1 MSVPRFGIF
10 FGGKGCEPNF
20 ALMHRILVVSENAFL
35 RHLVLLS
42 LSDLDVELRAAEG
55 VDAMQGLCRTVGFDL
70 VILLTATPF
79 LCGRDVVHTLRP
91 AGLRRPLVYVLSW
104 QQSEQVVLGLLECGV
119 DQYMTFP
126 VSLNRLRGKV
136 VNELRRS
143 V

>member
-1 MSVPRFGIF
+1 
-10 FGGKGCEPNF
+10 
-20 ALMHRILVVSENAFL
+20 MHRILIVSENAFL

-42 LSDLDVELRAAEG
+42 LADLDAELRTVEG
-55 VDAMQGLCRTVGFDL
+55 MDDMEGLCRTVGFDL

-79 LCGRDVVHTLRP
+79 QCGRDVVHTLRP
-91 AGLRRPLVYVLSW
+91 VGLRRPLLYVLSW

-136 VNELRRS
+136 VNELQRT

>member
-1 MSVPRFGIF
+1 
-10 FGGKGCEPNF
+10 
-20 ALMHRILVVSENAFL
+20 MHRILVVSENAFL
-35 RHLVLLS
+35 RHLVTLS
-42 LSDLDVELRAAEG
+42 LADLDAELRAVVGMDDMEG
-55 VDAMQGLCRTVGFDL
+55 VCRAVGFDL

-91 AGLRRPLVYVLSW
+91 PGLRRPQVYVVSW

-126 VSLNRLRGKV
+126 VSLARLRGKV
-136 VNELRRS
+136 ANELMRT

>member
-1 MSVPRFGIF
+1 
-10 FGGKGCEPNF
+10 
-20 ALMHRILVVSENAFL
+20 MHRILVVSENAFL